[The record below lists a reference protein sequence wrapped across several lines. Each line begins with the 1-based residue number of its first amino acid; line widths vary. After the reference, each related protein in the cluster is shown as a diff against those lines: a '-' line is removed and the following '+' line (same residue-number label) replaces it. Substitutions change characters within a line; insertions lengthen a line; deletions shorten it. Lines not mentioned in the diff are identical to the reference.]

1 MMEHTTDRL
10 FWTLS
15 AIIIAA
21 LLLTLGVKIFPKAT
35 QEVIAP
41 MSGLVRQADS
51 SVNSTGQAT
60 NSANLANSINT
71 SNNGT
76 ISANNTNLSNGTTA
90 DGTVNQ
96 ATSDALVSQNNKI
109 VDLQNAVTKLNQQNT
124 LYGSSITT
132 LQNNLEQAN
141 AKNNALNT
149 QLQQALSDASNNK
162 QLSSGQIA
170 DLQAKNSD
178 LYTKITQLNNA
189 ASAQAQQYQQQIN
202 TIQNQLQNAMN
213 SSSADKDQK
222 IASLTQALNDAN
234 NKLQSLSDSVTS
246 SNNSTQN
253 TLAQMQANIK
263 NNSTAI
269 TSNTN
274 NVQQLSNNVNN
285 LQNTTSSAQAIAN
298 TANTQAVNNA
308 SLISNLQ
315 TNLGNLQ
322 GQLNQALLFKGN
334 ITNYSSDFNTITQSG
349 IYNLMGKWYS
359 DFQNGPTYNVDGP
372 SYGKAG
378 GLQLEVTNTDVG
390 GIKQVL
396 TATND
401 TYTRT
406 FFNNTWSD
414 WKSDTDKANTLQS
427 IQPGEDLLDKATGKY
442 ILDGNPSWFKNM
454 PPTSSWL
461 NTLTVTTYKSW
472 SGVYVK
478 ALEIDN
484 ADGEHWYRN
493 ASSGKDTGWQ
503 KDANQANVDSLNTQI
518 SQLQSQI
525 NSIQGQVTQNT
536 NNITTLQGL
545 TASLQQN
552 SLQYQ
557 PMPADGT
564 SVRNITKPGI
574 YVFDGNPQEHKWTDF
589 PSIQS
594 GWYNILVVVSGQS
607 NPSNGDQLSQYDNG
621 HLANVVHQTFITGGY
636 TWDNTGISQRTFNT
650 ASNKADQYAWQNP
663 ASQSDVSNAVSNED
677 AKTLSV
683 KGKLQDY
690 GKDFNNFTENGI
702 FSMGG
707 AWASDW
713 TNGPDYDANSGPSYG
728 RPGGIMLVN
737 QAIPGANNGTDIV
750 QTITTT
756 NGTYS
761 RTRFN
766 GTWSQWARTDSTFGY
781 QNYTFTSGTDILS
794 AYYKPS
800 GFYHVTGDFVN
811 TPDGFGGYG
820 TLTKTQSS
828 DYDQTLT
835 LNDAQGNVWTNVYG
849 NGAWQGWNK
858 GNSGSSYINNNDDLN
873 NYIKTGDYD
882 SFNATGLNNSP
893 YSYSLWF
900 QLHVQTGAA
909 FTTQTLT
916 SSWGDTW
923 IRTLSGSP
931 AGWSQWVRVATSA
944 DIAGLQNGVSSAQ
957 SLASTAINNAQNAQ
971 NTANTANNTA
981 NNAQSTAN
989 AAVKNAQNAQS
1000 TADSNQSQISSNQ
1013 NAINTLNNQV
1023 GNLQNNLNS
1032 AVTYQGVLP
1041 INSSFNM
1048 GAGYTIYDLQNQ
1060 PWQNFPYAYYSGNGL
1075 MVETLSD
1082 GTNGRQFV
1090 WSTGDG
1096 NTPRL
1101 SYRIQTNGVWG
1112 RWILVASIDDVNA
1125 HQ

>member
-1 MMEHTTDRL
+1 MLEHTTDRL

-15 AIIIAA
+15 TIIIGA
-21 LLLTLGVKIFPKAT
+21 LLLTIGAKAFPHAADA
-35 QEVIAP
+35 VIEP
-41 MSGLVRQADS
+41 MYGLVRQADS
-51 SVNSTGQAT
+51 SLNAAGQAT
-60 NSANLANSINT
+60 NNANLANSINT

-76 ISANNTNLSNGTTA
+76 ISNNNNNLNNGNNI
-90 DGTVNQ
+90 NQ

-132 LQNNLEQAN
+132 LQNSLQQAN
-141 AKNNALNT
+141 TKNDALNT
-149 QLQQALSDASNNK
+149 QLQQALNDAANTK
-162 QLSSGQIA
+162 QLSSSQIA
-170 DLQAKNSD
+170 DLQAKNAD
-178 LYTKITQLNNA
+178 LYNKITQLNNS

-202 TIQNQLQNAMN
+202 TIQTQLQNAMN

-234 NKLQSLSDSVTS
+234 NKLQSLSDSVNS
-246 SNNSTQN
+246 SNTSTQN
-253 TLAQMQANIK
+253 ALAQMQANIK

-269 TSNTN
+269 NSNTGNIRQLAN
-274 NVQQLSNNVNN
+274 NVDN
-285 LQNTTSSAQAIAN
+285 LQSAANNAQAIAN
-298 TANTQAVNNA
+298 SANAKALSNA
-308 SLISNLQ
+308 SLIATLQ
-315 TNLGNLQ
+315 NNLGNLQ
-322 GQLNQALLFKGN
+322 GQLNQALLFKGD
-334 ITNYSSDFNTITQSG
+334 ITNYSTNLNNITQSG
-349 IYNLMGKWYS
+349 IYNLAGKWYS
-359 DFQNGPTYNVDGP
+359 DFQNGPIYNVDGP

-378 GLQLEVTNTDVG
+378 GLQLEVTNTGIG
-390 GIKQVL
+390 GIKQVF

-414 WKSDTDKANTLQS
+414 WKSDTDKANTLHG
-427 IQPGEDLLDKATGKY
+427 IQPGEDLLNKSTGKY
-442 ILDGNPSWFKNM
+442 VLDGNPSWFKNM
-454 PPTSSWL
+454 PPTNSWL

-503 KDANQANVDSLNTQI
+503 KNANAANVDSLNTQI
-518 SQLQSQI
+518 SQLQNQI

-536 NNITTLQGL
+536 SNITSLQGL

-557 PMPADGT
+557 PMPVDGT

-574 YVFDGNPQEHKWTDF
+574 YVFDGNPLEHKWTDF

-650 ASNKADQYAWQNP
+650 ASNKADQYTWQNP
-663 ASQSDVSNAVSNED
+663 ASQSDINNAIENED

-690 GKDFNNFTENGI
+690 GKDFNNFTGNGI

-707 AWASDW
+707 AWSTDW
-713 TNGPDYDANSGPSYG
+713 TNGPDYDDNKGPSYG

-737 QAIPGANNGTDIV
+737 QAIPGNNETDIV
-750 QTITTT
+750 QTVTTT

-766 GTWSQWARTDSTFGY
+766 GTWSQWARTDSTFGF
-781 QNYTFTSGTDILS
+781 QNYTFTPGTNVLD

-800 GFYHVTGDFVN
+800 GFYHVAGANIN

-828 DYDQTLT
+828 DYDQTLM

-849 NGAWQGWNK
+849 NGSWQGWNK
-858 GNSGSSYINNNDDLN
+858 GSSGSAYIKNNDDLN
-873 NYIKTGDYD
+873 NYTKTGDYA
-882 SFNATGLNNSP
+882 SYNATGLSNSP

-900 QLHVQTGAA
+900 QLHVQTSAA

-923 IRTLSGSP
+923 VRTLSGSP
-931 AGWSQWVRVATSA
+931 AGWSQWVRLTTSF
-944 DIAGLQNGVSSAQ
+944 DVSNINQSINNNGSMINVLMSQTNDLINNSIQYKGAVSSNFDFL
-957 SLASTAINNAQNAQ
+957 S
-971 NTANTANNTA
+971 
-981 NNAQSTAN
+981 
-989 AAVKNAQNAQS
+989 K
-1000 TADSNQSQISSNQ
+1000 
-1013 NAINTLNNQV
+1013 
-1023 GNLQNNLNS
+1023 
-1032 AVTYQGVLP
+1032 P
-1041 INSSFNM
+1041 
-1048 GAGYTIYDLQNQ
+1048 GYTRNDIYDLSNQ
-1060 PWQNFPYAYYSGNGL
+1060 PYTSFANAYYPGNGI
-1075 MVETLSD
+1075 MVETISD
-1082 GTNGRQFV
+1082 GTNGRQLV
-1090 WSTGDG
+1090 WSTGSRTDA
-1096 NTPRL
+1096 NDPRL
-1101 SYRIQTNGVWG
+1101 SYRVQSNGVWG
-1112 RWILVASIDDVNA
+1112 RWILAASIDDVNA